1 MKKAS
6 KKGEETKL
14 FPVQTNVDRLF
25 KKYGNVERKQNV
37 ERKK

>member
-1 MKKAS
+1 VKKAS
-6 KKGEETKL
+6 KKEEETKL
-14 FPVQTNVDRLF
+14 FHVQTNVDRLF